1 MEGEIDF
8 DQIKRSISLSEV
20 LLRHGI
26 HVPPRSKYRIPCPIH
41 GGDNWSSFAIDDE
54 KGLYHCF
61 KCEAGGDV
69 VNLFAELEGI
79 TVIEAGKRLV
89 SEFNIK
95 SLGGSQSF
103 QEAWNEV
110 KKWEP
115 KESMPIIELPPSEP
129 LNGYRR
135 FSKEAIDHYGLRLVP
150 TGVLIP
156 FKDEN
161 GRLVGYA
168 VRQINLEPK
177 YKNST
182 GLKKAD
188 ILYGLYQN
196 LDAIKRRRYVFICE
210 GQFSAIRV
218 WDYGC
223 HNVVATLG
231 ADMSPTQARL
241 LAPYVEKII
250 VLYDGDQ
257 KGMES
262 AQKIKENYSSL
273 YRVEIITLPD
283 GQDPDTADLKV
294 LIRNGE

>member
-188 ILYGLYQN
+188 ILYGFSENRFDILN
-196 LDAIKRRRYVFICE
+196 KHTAIICE

-218 WDYGC
+218 WQSG
-223 HNVVATLG
+223 HKNVVATLG
-231 ADMSPTQARL
+231 ATLSPSQANL
-241 LAPYVEKII
+241 LGYYANTLII
-250 VLYDGDQ
+250 LYDGDST
-257 KGMES
+257 GRNG
-262 AQKIKENYSSL
+262 AAKIKEMYSSIFNIK
-273 YRVEIITLPD
+273 VINLPE
-283 GQDPDTADLKV
+283 GQDPDVADLG
-294 LIRNGE
+294 IINEI